1 MVDVFSSG
9 RFAPEILSEDQLFRL
24 QTRGSVP
31 QFTLNS
37 TDSPSFGDTI
47 SAQLGYS
54 YMPLINAVVNAVNYR
69 DEVDNEYEPLRDMIG
84 YEEFVDDLIDAKNAE
99 HMRDLK
105 QQIDENKERRQILAQ
120 SSIPQQLIS
129 GIFDPINLFAI
140 PFGGFTVSAATA
152 AFRTGRG
159 VGILTA
165 GQEALRYPFD
175 PLATGQEVAGNIAFS
190 VLGGAIIGGATGA
203 VVSRQ
208 VGALKKL
215 EEDSLQ
221 LIKTI
226 DEQSTDTTLLQKA
239 IDSKSDR
246 PFAIDKEVKVGKDG
260 KSEPIYTTEYL
271 QGLKKALPNERF
283 GNEKR
288 KADQERKGF
297 DILADNLPNLQSRL
311 KDAKKDLQ
319 DFEATKASFS
329 KEQSDYVKTEFINR
343 IKKLEKD
350 IENGN
355 AYNKT
360 VKDLADNQRIL
371 SQLDAELSF
380 RRVEEDAQLNTEIQ
394 DPLSLEKNWFTESWF
409 YKAIPTP
416 LKSALSSAIPTITKL
431 DFVKLIGDSAMNL
444 TKTKFGLATENSVYQ
459 LSKIR
464 EGEWVAT
471 HDVLRTI
478 YKEQFGKNLY
488 AMDIDID
495 DAVSRLRK
503 RTTYHDWL
511 EGTYTKIL
519 KGEKL
524 TDIEKRVK
532 SQIDSFFERWET
544 RLRDAGIIGDTAS
557 IAKDIER
564 KQLRVFKDVRELRDL
579 AVLDAEMTVKYQQ
592 ILDELDAQFMGQAEK
607 VGLTEKQLE
616 FLESLKMKKQQG
628 TFLPSG
634 LQKKKNNIIK
644 RLARNNF
651 EIQDLN
657 INLKNARQ
665 KKVLPANEEF
675 FFPRYWSVDKIK
687 NNREKFAQVLTK
699 WFTNNPTVMVTK
711 ADGTKLRRPAE
722 TPEEISRATTADAI
736 AKRVDSTIKAIT
748 KEGADLTDDSFAFY
762 GYGKSQHFRHRELD
776 IPNALVT
783 DFIETN
789 PVQVM
794 RIYTQRVAPK
804 YEFNKMYGGRTID
817 EVLDDMDNDMMNAG
831 ISMREI
837 NKVRK
842 NFLHSYDRVVGRVLT
857 NPARLDM
864 RFANMLR
871 DLAQLNYLGSAGIS
885 SIPDAAKVLM
895 EHELKNVFK
904 GLYGILSDSKVRM
917 TRKELRVAA
926 EALEILQGDAPM
938 KFVEDLTNNP
948 LETGFRTKARSLFY
962 ILNGLAPITNV
973 IKKLDGII
981 RQHELIEFSVKEHNG
996 TATAKDIQYLRRYGI
1011 GKEQSR
1017 EIASAGWEVSENG
1030 MYLANT
1036 DKWNTSIVFPDTTA
1050 KIIYGKTGKT
1060 VEGRYVP
1067 ALFRKS
1073 ENAILIDRDYI
1084 KGEMFESQAWTN
1096 PKLEGVKP
1104 LSINQFKE
1112 PEDWLNFVVMHEIMH
1127 TRNSAKSLGIDL
1139 RKKGGKA
1146 EYENKINDLAL
1157 AEIKKQKKVS
1167 EDTIDKF
1174 RVAMNSGVANTVV
1187 MGTPAD
1193 KPIISDGVAYIPS
1206 WIGEKFGLK
1215 EDARFRGYT
1224 RVETGLAGLPFQF
1237 FSYSFAAAN
1246 KITAAMA
1253 TGQAKNRAISMITSM
1268 GLAYMSLSIKYELNG
1283 TGYIWDKMSIEDK
1296 MARAFDASGLAAIY
1310 SDAFYTAMQTSL
1322 ALDGPDISMGL
1333 LQPKFPQDP
1342 SYVDAFTAIGGAGPS
1357 IGYDLTEG
1365 AYKFAVEGDMKGASQ
1380 FVKNLPFMRLWF
1392 LRDYVNEFGRML
1404 QDTDES
1410 DIDRL
1415 LRNRF

>member
-1 MVDVFSSG
+1 MVDAFRG
-9 RFAPEILSEDQLFRL
+9 RFGPDLIPQDQIFRI
-24 QTRGSVP
+24 QTRGSTP
-31 QFTLNS
+31 QFTLD
-37 TDSPSFGDTI
+37 TDDGHSIYDTAQ
-47 SAQLGYS
+47 AQLGYS
-54 YMPLINAVVNAVNYR
+54 YMPLIDAVTNAVRFR
-69 DEVDNEYEPLRDMIG
+69 DEEDPDYNPLTDMMG
-84 YEEFVDDLIDAKNAE
+84 YEEYAKELIDAKNEE
-99 HMRDLK
+99 HMRELK
-105 QQIDENKERRQILAQ
+105 TQIDENKERRQILAE
-120 SSIPQQLIS
+120 SSIPTQLIA

-140 PFGGFTVSAATA
+140 PFGGFTVNAATA

-159 VGILTA
+159 VALLT
-165 GQEALRYPFD
+165 GLQEAGRLPFD
-175 PLATGQEVAGNIAFS
+175 PLGTIDEAAGNVAFS
-190 VLGGAIIGGATGA
+190 FVGGALIGGAIGA

-208 VGALKKL
+208 VGAIKKL
-215 EEDSLQ
+215 EEDALD
-221 LIKTI
+221 LIKQV
-226 DEQSTDTTLLQKA
+226 DETPDATLLQKA
-239 IDSKSDR
+239 KESKSDR
-246 PFAIDKEVKVGKDG
+246 PFSVEKEVIVDKSG
-260 KSEPIYTTEYL
+260 KSTPRYTTEYL
-271 QGLKKALPNERF
+271 QGLKKQLPKEKF

-288 KADQERKGF
+288 
-297 DILADNLPNLQSRL
+297 LADMKQKGHDLIADDLPRL
-311 KDAKKDLQ
+311 KENLKNARERLAKT
-319 DFEATKASFS
+319 TKAGE
-329 KEQSDYVKTEFINR
+329 KTVIQSTIRD
-343 IKKLEKD
+343 LEKQ
-350 IENGN
+350 IELGN
-355 AYNKT
+355 KYNKT
-360 VKDLADNQRIL
+360 VEDLETNQRIL
-371 SQLDAELSF
+371 SQIDAELSF
-380 RRVEEDAQLNTEIQ
+380 RRVEQDAQLNTELA
-394 DPLSLEKNWFTESWF
+394 DPVSLEKNWFTDSF
-409 YKAIPTP
+409 LYKAIPTP
-416 LKSALSSAIPTITKL
+416 LKVVLQDSKIPTIVKEA
-431 DFVKLIGDSAMNL
+431 FVDLIGDSGMTLVKN
-444 TKTKFGLATENSVYQ
+444 KFGLATNNSVYQ
-459 LSKIR
+459 LAKIR

-471 HDVLRTI
+471 HDILRTI
-478 YKEQFGKNLY
+478 YSEQFGKNLY
-488 AMDIDID
+488 AMDIDLD
-495 DAVSRLRK
+495 DVVSRVRK
-503 RTTYHDWL
+503 RTTYHSWL
-511 EGTYTKIL
+511 ESTYTKIL
-519 KGEKL
+519 KQEPL

-532 SQIDSFFERWET
+532 SQIDTFFQRWEK
-544 RLRDAGIIGDTAS
+544 RLRDEGIIGSTSS
-557 IAKDIER
+557 IVKEIQK
-564 KQLRVFKDVRELRDL
+564 KQLRVFRDVKELQKL
-579 AVLDAEMTVKYQQ
+579 AVLDQEMTAKYTA
-592 ILDELDAQFMGQAEK
+592 ILDELDAQFAGRSDK
-607 VGLTEKQLE
+607 IGLTEEQFK
-616 FLESLKMKKQQG
+616 FLENLKMKKAKG
-628 TFLPSG
+628 TFLPDS
-634 LQKKKNNIIK
+634 LLAKKNTIIS
-644 RLARNNF
+644 RLNKNNF
-651 EIQDLN
+651 DLKDLD
-657 INLKNARQ
+657 INLKDA
-665 KKVLPANEEF
+665 KKRTVLPANEEF
-675 FFPRYWSVDKIK
+675 FFPRYWSVEKIK
-687 NNREKFAQVLTK
+687 NNRERFGQVLTE
-699 WFTNNPTVMVTK
+699 WFRTNPTIMVTK

-722 TPEEISRATTADAI
+722 TPEEISRATRPEAI
-736 AKRVDSTIKAIT
+736 SKRVDSTIKAIT

-762 GYGKSQHFRHRELD
+762 GYGKSSHFRHRELD

-783 DFIETN
+783 DFIEVN

-804 YEFNKMYGGRTID
+804 YEFSKKYGGRTID
-817 EVLDDMDNDMMNAG
+817 EVLDDIDDDLLNAG
-831 ISMREI
+831 RSMREI
-837 NKVRK
+837 NKFRK

-864 RFANMLR
+864 KFANLLR

-885 SIPDAAKVLM
+885 SIPDAAKVFM

-926 EALEILQGDAPM
+926 EALEILQGDAHM

-948 LETGFRTKARSLFY
+948 LETGFRTKARSAFY

-981 RQHELIEFSVKEHNG
+981 RQHELIEFSIKEHNG
-996 TATAKDIQYLRRYGI
+996 TATAKDIEYLRRYGI
-1011 GKEQSR
+1011 DKDTSR
-1017 EIASAGWEVSENG
+1017 EIAGAGWEMSEGG

-1036 DKWNTSIVFPDTTA
+1036 DKWTTGIVFPDTAA
-1050 KIIYGKTGKT
+1050 KIVYGNTGKT
-1060 VEGRYVP
+1060 RDGRYIP
-1067 ALFRKS
+1067 ALFRKEDNS
-1073 ENAILIDRDYI
+1073 ILIDRDYI

-1096 PKLEGVKP
+1096 PKLEGVEP
-1104 LSINQFKE
+1104 LSITEFKE
-1112 PEDWLNFVVMHEIMH
+1112 PQDWLDFVIMHEIMH
-1127 TRNSAKSLGIDL
+1127 TNNSAKSLGIDL

-1146 EYENKINDLAL
+1146 EYENKINQLAL
-1157 AEIKKQKKVS
+1157 EEIKKQRKVS
-1167 EDTIDKF
+1167 ETTVDKF

-1193 KPIISDGVAYIPS
+1193 KPIISDGVAYIPK

-1253 TGQAKNRAISMITSM
+1253 TGQAKNRAIAMITGM
-1268 GLAYMSLSIKYELNG
+1268 GLGYMSLSIKYDLAG
-1283 TGYIWDKMSIEDK
+1283 TSYLWDKMSIEDK